1 MTGDIKAVQ
10 ALLGHATAT
19 MTLDLYSHLLTDT
32 LDRATD
38 LMAARLTEAEQAATE
53 ELDELNS
60 GEGNEPPAES
70 EGS

>member
-1 MTGDIKAVQ
+1 MTGDVKAVQ

-38 LMAARLTEAEQAATE
+38 LMAARLVQVEQDRSTGEPRSKATAEPTARQA
-53 ELDELNS
+53 DS
-60 GEGNEPPAES
+60 
-70 EGS
+70 

>member
-1 MTGDIKAVQ
+1 MTGDVKAVQ

-38 LMAARLTEAEQAATE
+38 LMAARLVEVERHRATGEPRSKATPEAAARQA
-53 ELDELNS
+53 
-60 GEGNEPPAES
+60 
-70 EGS
+70 GS